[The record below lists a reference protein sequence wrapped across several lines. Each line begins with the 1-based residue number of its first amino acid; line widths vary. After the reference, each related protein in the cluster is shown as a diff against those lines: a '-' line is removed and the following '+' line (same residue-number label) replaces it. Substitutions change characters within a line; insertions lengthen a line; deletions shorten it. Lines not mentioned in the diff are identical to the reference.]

1 MDELIK
7 SGSGAKGILIITSG
21 LILGLIE
28 SNLENATVL
37 QLVSPPH
44 PARPPHTGSHRD
56 LLNELDK
63 VSEAES

>member
-1 MDELIK
+1 MDKLIK
-7 SGSGAKGILIITSG
+7 SGSGVKGILILASG

-37 QLVSPPH
+37 QLVSPH